1 MVPPLHCSNLP
12 MRRRSAPVK
21 APFSWPN
28 SSLSSSVLRDG
39 RAVQRQER
47 RLGPG
52 AVLVDGAG
60 DQFLAGAALAGD
72 QHGHVLG
79 GDAADGLVH
88 LAHGRAGADDGPVHV
103 GVRGGLGDHGR
114 LAHPPGH
121 LQRLA
126 DHPPQ
131 LVRVE
136 RLEQVVVGAL
146 LHRLDGRVRGLGHGD
161 EDDRDARVDAAD
173 LLVDLQAGLVGQAQ
187 VEENDV
193 RRPGADPLEAFGAG
207 GGHLD
212 PVSRRGERL
221 AHLLRD
227 QGRVIVD
234 EQQVGHGRLHPGRSG
249 VSRNWTPSS
258 GPQIG
263 LSSRRSRHGSRPGSS
278 ALRCAILFAPA
289 IADAR

>member
-1 MVPPLHCSNLP
+1 

-28 SSLSSSVLRDG
+28 SSDSSRFSGIAAQLRARNG
-39 RAVQRQER
+39 GP
-47 RLGPG
+47 GPG
-52 AVLVDGAG
+52 AVLVDGRATSSLPVPLSPVIRTGTSWAG
-60 DQFLAGAALAGD
+60 DP
-72 QHGHVLG
+72 
-79 GDAADGLVH
+79 ADGLVH
-88 LAHGRAGADDGPVHV
+88 LAHCRTAADDGPVHV
-103 GVRGGLGDHGR
+103 GVRGGLGHHGR

-146 LHRLDGRVRGLGHGD
+146 LHRLDGRVRPLGHGD

-193 RRPGADPLEAFGAG
+193 RRPGADPLESFGSGA
-207 GGHLD
+207 GHLD

-221 AHLLRD
+221 AYLPRN
-227 QGRVIVD
+227 QGRVIVN
-234 EQQVGHGRLHPGRSG
+234 EQQVGHGWR
-249 VSRNWTPSS
+249 V
-258 GPQIG
+258 
-263 LSSRRSRHGSRPGSS
+263 PGSS
-278 ALRCAILFAPA
+278 G
-289 IADAR
+289 